1 MITGCANVFTGHPA
15 RPFLEIADLS
25 RIYDAVKRA
34 QSERAA
40 SQRTEKKIEFERRR
54 AERVPLSV
62 PVFVYGRGDRNEPFH
77 EETHSLVVNA
87 HGALLILASEVN
99 SGQELWL
106 TNPATRDERACH
118 VVHFGKKMR
127 KRAEVAVAFTEPA
140 PTFWTTAQKSNLIPE
155 PPK

>member
-1 MITGCANVFTGHPA
+1 M
-15 RPFLEIADLS
+15 S

-40 SQRTEKKIEFERRR
+40 SQRTGKEIDFERRR

-62 PVFVYGRGDRNEPFH
+62 PVFVYGRGEHNEPFH

-87 HGALLILASEVN
+87 HGALLILSSAVN
-99 SGQELWL
+99 FGQELWL

-118 VVHFGKKMR
+118 VVHFVKKTR
-127 KRAEVAVAFTEPA
+127 KRLEVAVAFTEPS
-140 PTFWTTAQKSNLIPE
+140 PTFWTRADKSSLKPE
-155 PPK
+155 PSK